1 MRTLSL
7 ALSLFFGLTS
17 LSCGALSAQSLVSQD
32 QAQRAGMVVN
42 WFSQARGAGT
52 SGLVNTTLVIDEDKG
67 STYFEIKGGRLREI
81 IAETGIGPD
90 GKRFENQAAAEEYA
104 NIRLEVI
111 QKRLEFE
118 GSSDKATVTKFTI
131 PKSTIYAMSQ
141 SGLVQAFDAETGRQL
156 WQTEIGERSFPSSG
170 VGASKKLVAAVNG
183 SSVYCLDPETGKQL
197 WKKRCETAVIG
208 HPAAT
213 DDSVFV
219 PLADGR
225 MQIFDATTSGNRT
238 QTMMSKG
245 ASFNPPT
252 VAGSVVAWGTDKGVL
267 SVAPVDNMNRVMY
280 RLKADS
286 AIDAPATSK
295 GSLIFVASHDG
306 FLYAFNKNLGS
317 MVWSSSIGEHCSR
330 SPYPVGDYIFVV
342 TEENHLFKFDARNG
356 VTAPGWEKHLNGI
369 KQVIGASK
377 DRLYVQTTS
386 EQIQVLDL
394 STGSKL
400 GLIGGT
406 TGLMPV
412 VNYIT
417 DRIYLVN
424 NSGVIECL
432 RETGSTSPFIH
443 ADEISQIEY
452 VTPQLPTGKKFRP
465 KNEDNDPFSD
475 GVNPKKIEP
484 ADSDPFGNDK
494 PSKTDSDDPFGGGGG
509 GSTGGA
515 KKPSTPP
522 AGGKDNDDPFGG
534 GGSGGKKSDDPFG
547 GG

>member
-7 ALSLFFGLTS
+7 ALSLFVGLTS

-52 SGLVNTTLVIDEDKG
+52 SGLVNTALVIDEDKG
-67 STYFEIKGGRLREI
+67 ATYFEVKGGRLREVI
-81 IAETGIGPD
+81 SEDGIGPD
-90 GKRFENQAAAEEYA
+90 GKRFQDQAAAEEFA

-118 GSSDKATVTKFTI
+118 GSSDKASVTKITI

-156 WQTEIGERSFPSSG
+156 WQTEVGERSFPSSG

-183 SSVYCLDPETGKQL
+183 SSVYCLEPETGKVL
-197 WKKRCETAVIG
+197 WKKRCESAVMG
-208 HPAAT
+208 NPAAT

-225 MQIFDATTSGNRT
+225 MQIFNATTDGNRT

-252 VAGSVVAWGTDKGVL
+252 VAGTVVAWGTDKGVL
-267 SVAPVDNMNRVMY
+267 SVAPVDNMNRVLY

-295 GSLIFVASHDG
+295 GNLMFVASHDG
-306 FLYAFNKNLGS
+306 FLYTFDKTLGS

-330 SPYPVGDYIFVV
+330 SPYPIGDYLFVV

-356 VTAPGWEKHLNGI
+356 VTAPGWEKHLRGI

-400 GLIGGT
+400 GTIGGT
-406 TGLMPV
+406 SGLTPV
-412 VNYIT
+412 VNHIT

-432 RETGSTSPFIH
+432 RETGSTTPFIH
-443 ADEISQIEY
+443 ADEISQVELIA
-452 VTPQLPTGKKFRP
+452 PQLPTGKKFRP
-465 KNEDNDPFSD
+465 KNEDTDPFSD

-484 ADSDPFGNDK
+484 ADADPFGDNK
-494 PSKTDSDDPFGGGGG
+494 PPETDSDDPFGGGGNSG
-509 GSTGGA
+509 GT

-534 GGSGGKKSDDPFG
+534 GGSGDKKSDDPFG

>member
-7 ALSLFFGLTS
+7 ALSLFVGLTS

-52 SGLVNTTLVIDEDKG
+52 SGLVNTALVIDEDKG
-67 STYFEIKGGRLREI
+67 ATYFEVKGGRLREI
-81 IAETGIGPD
+81 ISENGIGPD
-90 GKRFENQAAAEEYA
+90 GERFKDQAAAEEFA

-118 GSSDKATVTKFTI
+118 GSTDKATVSKITI

-156 WQTEIGERSFPSSG
+156 WQTEVGERSFPSSG

-183 SSVYCLDPETGKQL
+183 SSVYCLEPETGKVL
-197 WKKRCETAVIG
+197 WKKRCESAVMG
-208 HPAAT
+208 NPAAT
-213 DDSVFV
+213 DDAVFV

-225 MQIFDATTSGNRT
+225 MQIFDATTDGNRT

-252 VAGSVVAWGTDKGVL
+252 VAGTVVAWGTDKGVL
-267 SVAPVDNMNRVMY
+267 SVAPVDNMNRVMF

-295 GSLIFVASHDG
+295 GNLMFVASHDG
-306 FLYAFNKNLGS
+306 FLYAFDKIRGS
-317 MVWSSSIGEHCSR
+317 MVWSSSIGEHCSL
-330 SPYPVGDYIFVV
+330 SPYPIGDYLFVV
-342 TEENHLFKFDARNG
+342 TEENHLFKFDSRNG
-356 VTAPGWEKHLNGI
+356 VTAPGWEKHMRGI

-386 EQIQVLDL
+386 EQIQILDL

-400 GLIGGT
+400 GTIGGT
-406 TGLMPV
+406 SGLTPV

-432 RETGSTSPFIH
+432 RETGSTSPFVH
-443 ADEISQIEY
+443 ADEISKVEF

-465 KNEDNDPFSD
+465 KNEDTDPFSD

-484 ADSDPFGNDK
+484 ADSDPFGDNK
-494 PSKTDSDDPFGGGGG
+494 PSKTDSDDPFGGGGSSG
-509 GSTGGA
+509 GT
-515 KKPSTPP
+515 KKPSAPP
-522 AGGKDNDDPFGG
+522 AGGKNNDDPFGG
-534 GGSGGKKSDDPFG
+534 GGSGDKKSDDPFSG
-547 GG
+547 G

>member
-7 ALSLFFGLTS
+7 ALSLFIGLTS

-52 SGLVNTTLVIDEDKG
+52 SGLVNTALVIDEDKG
-67 STYFEIKGGRLREI
+67 ATYFEVKGGRLREVI
-81 IAETGIGPD
+81 SENGIGPD
-90 GKRFENQAAAEEYA
+90 GERFKDQAAAEEFA

-118 GSSDKATVTKFTI
+118 GSSDKASVTKITI

-156 WQTEIGERSFPSSG
+156 WQTEVGERSFPSSG

-183 SSVYCLDPETGKQL
+183 SSVYCLEPETGKVL
-197 WKKRCETAVIG
+197 WKKRCETAVMG
-208 HPAAT
+208 NPAAT
-213 DDSVFV
+213 DDSIFV

-225 MQIFDATTSGNRT
+225 MQIFDATTDGNRT
-238 QTMMSKG
+238 QTMISKG

-252 VAGSVVAWGTDKGVL
+252 VAGTVVAWGTDKGVL
-267 SVAPVDNMNRVMY
+267 SVAPVDNMNRIMY

-295 GSLIFVASHDG
+295 GNLMFVASHHG
-306 FLYAFNKNLGS
+306 FLYAFDKIRGA
-317 MVWSSSIGEHCSR
+317 MIWSSSIGEHCSR
-330 SPYPVGDYIFVV
+330 SPYPIGDYLFVV
-342 TEENHLFKFDARNG
+342 TEENHLFKFDSRNG
-356 VTAPGWEKHLNGI
+356 VTAPGWEKHINGI

-400 GLIGGT
+400 GTIGGT
-406 TGLMPV
+406 MGLTPV

-443 ADEISQIEY
+443 ADEVSQVEF
-452 VTPQLPTGKKFRP
+452 VTPKLETGKKFRP

-484 ADSDPFGNDK
+484 ADSDPFGDNK
-494 PSKTDSDDPFGGGGG
+494 PSKTDSDDPFGGGGNSG
-509 GSTGGA
+509 GT

-522 AGGKDNDDPFGG
+522 AGGKGNDDPFGG
-534 GGSGGKKSDDPFG
+534 GGSGDKKNDDPFG

>member
-1 MRTLSL
+1 
-7 ALSLFFGLTS
+7 
-17 LSCGALSAQSLVSQD
+17 
-32 QAQRAGMVVN
+32 MVVN

-52 SGLVNTTLVIDEDKG
+52 SGLVNTALVIDEDKG
-67 STYFEIKGGRLREI
+67 ATYFEVKGGRMREVI
-81 IAETGIGPD
+81 SEDGIGPD
-90 GKRFENQAAAEEYA
+90 GKPFQDQAAAEEFA

-111 QKRLEFE
+111 QKHLEFE
-118 GSSDKATVTKFTI
+118 GSSDKATVTKITL

-156 WQTEIGERSFPSSG
+156 WQTEVGERSFPSSG

-183 SSVYCLDPETGKQL
+183 SSVYCLEPETGKVL
-197 WKKRCETAVIG
+197 WKKRCESAVMG
-208 HPAAT
+208 NPAAT

-225 MQIFDATTSGNRT
+225 MQIFDATTDGNRT

-252 VAGSVVAWGTDKGVL
+252 VAGTVVAWGTDKGVL
-267 SVAPVDNMNRVMY
+267 SVAPVDNMNRVLY

-295 GSLIFVASHDG
+295 GNLMFVASHDG
-306 FLYAFNKNLGS
+306 FLYTFDKTLGS

-330 SPYPVGDYIFVV
+330 SPYPIGDYLFVV

-356 VTAPGWEKHLNGI
+356 VTAPGWEKHLRGI

-386 EQIQVLDL
+386 EQIQILDL

-400 GLIGGT
+400 GTIGGT
-406 TGLMPV
+406 SGLTPV

-443 ADEISQIEY
+443 ADEISQVELIA
-452 VTPQLPTGKKFRP
+452 PQLPTGKKFRP
-465 KNEDNDPFSD
+465 KNEDTDPFSD

-484 ADSDPFGNDK
+484 ADADPFGDNK
-494 PSKTDSDDPFGGGGG
+494 PSETDSDDPFGGGGNSG
-509 GSTGGA
+509 GT

-534 GGSGGKKSDDPFG
+534 GGSGDKKSDDPFG

>member
-7 ALSLFFGLTS
+7 ALSLFVGLTS

-52 SGLVNTTLVIDEDKG
+52 SGLVNTALVIDEDKG
-67 STYFEIKGGRLREI
+67 ATYFEVKGGRLREI
-81 IAETGIGPD
+81 ISENGIGPD
-90 GKRFENQAAAEEYA
+90 GERFKDQAAAEEFA

-118 GSSDKATVTKFTI
+118 GSTDKATVSKITI

-156 WQTEIGERSFPSSG
+156 WQTEVGERSFPSSG

-183 SSVYCLDPETGKQL
+183 SSVYCLEPETGKVL
-197 WKKRCETAVIG
+197 WKKRCESAVMG
-208 HPAAT
+208 NPAAT
-213 DDSVFV
+213 DDAVFV

-225 MQIFDATTSGNRT
+225 MQIFDATTDGNRT

-252 VAGSVVAWGTDKGVL
+252 VAGTVVAWGTDKGVL
-267 SVAPVDNMNRVMY
+267 SVAPVDNMNRVMF

-295 GSLIFVASHDG
+295 GNLMFVASHDG
-306 FLYAFNKNLGS
+306 FLYAFDKIRGS
-317 MVWSSSIGEHCSR
+317 MVWSSSIGEHCSL
-330 SPYPVGDYIFVV
+330 SPYPIGDYLFVV
-342 TEENHLFKFDARNG
+342 TEENHLFKFDSRNG
-356 VTAPGWEKHLNGI
+356 VTAPGWEKHMRGI

-386 EQIQVLDL
+386 EQIQILDL

-400 GLIGGT
+400 GTIGGT
-406 TGLMPV
+406 SGLTPV

-432 RETGSTSPFIH
+432 RETGSTSPFVH
-443 ADEISQIEY
+443 ADEISKVEF

-465 KNEDNDPFSD
+465 KNEDTDPFSD

-484 ADSDPFGNDK
+484 ADSDPFGDNK
-494 PSKTDSDDPFGGGGG
+494 PSKTDSDDPFGGGGSSG
-509 GSTGGA
+509 GT
-515 KKPSTPP
+515 KKPSAPP
-522 AGGKDNDDPFGG
+522 AGGKNNDDPFGG
-534 GGSGGKKSDDPFG
+534 GGSGDKKSDDPFG

>member
-7 ALSLFFGLTS
+7 ALSLFFGLTN
-17 LSCGALSAQSLVSQD
+17 LSGGALSAQSLVSQD

>member
-7 ALSLFFGLTS
+7 ALSLFVGLTS

-52 SGLVNTTLVIDEDKG
+52 SGLVNTALVIDEDKG
-67 STYFEIKGGRLREI
+67 ATYFEVKGGRLREVI
-81 IAETGIGPD
+81 SEDGIGPD
-90 GKRFENQAAAEEYA
+90 GKRFQDQAAAEEFA

-118 GSSDKATVTKFTI
+118 GSSDKASVTKITI

-156 WQTEIGERSFPSSG
+156 WQTEVGERSFPSSG

-183 SSVYCLDPETGKQL
+183 SSVYCLEPETGKIL
-197 WKKRCETAVIG
+197 WKKRCETAVMG
-208 HPAAT
+208 NPAAT

-225 MQIFDATTSGNRT
+225 MQIFDATTDGNRT

-252 VAGSVVAWGTDKGVL
+252 IAGTVVAWGTDKGVL

-295 GSLIFVASHDG
+295 GNLLFVASHDG
-306 FLYAFNKNLGS
+306 FLYTFDKTLGS

-330 SPYPVGDYIFVV
+330 SPYPIGDYLFVV

-356 VTAPGWEKHLNGI
+356 VTAPGWEKHMRGI

-386 EQIQVLDL
+386 EQIQILDL

-400 GLIGGT
+400 GTIGGT
-406 TGLMPV
+406 SGLTPV

-443 ADEISQIEY
+443 ADEISQVELIA
-452 VTPQLPTGKKFRP
+452 PQLPTGKKFRP

-484 ADSDPFGNDK
+484 ADADPFGDNK
-494 PSKTDSDDPFGGGGG
+494 PSKTDSDDPFGGGGNSG
-509 GSTGGA
+509 GT

-534 GGSGGKKSDDPFG
+534 GGSGDKKSDDPFG

>member
-7 ALSLFFGLTS
+7 ALSLFVGLTS

-52 SGLVNTTLVIDEDKG
+52 SGLVNTALVIDEDKG
-67 STYFEIKGGRLREI
+67 ATYFEVKGGRLREVI
-81 IAETGIGPD
+81 SEDGIGPD
-90 GKRFENQAAAEEYA
+90 GKRFQDQAAAEEFA

-118 GSSDKATVTKFTI
+118 GSSDKASVTKITI

-156 WQTEIGERSFPSSG
+156 WQTEVGERSFPSSG

-183 SSVYCLDPETGKQL
+183 SSVYCLEPETGKIL
-197 WKKRCETAVIG
+197 WKKRCETAVMG
-208 HPAAT
+208 NPAAT

-225 MQIFDATTSGNRT
+225 MQIFDATTDGNRT

-252 VAGSVVAWGTDKGVL
+252 IAGTVVAWGTDKGVL

-295 GSLIFVASHDG
+295 GNLLFVASHDG
-306 FLYAFNKNLGS
+306 FLYTFDKTLGS

-330 SPYPVGDYIFVV
+330 SPYPIGDYLFVV

-356 VTAPGWEKHLNGI
+356 VTAPGWEKPLRAI

-386 EQIQVLDL
+386 EQIQILDL

-400 GLIGGT
+400 GTIGGT
-406 TGLMPV
+406 SGLTPV

-443 ADEISQIEY
+443 ADEISQVELIA
-452 VTPQLPTGKKFRP
+452 PQLPTGKKFRP

-484 ADSDPFGNDK
+484 ADSDPYGDNN
-494 PSKTDSDDPFGGGGG
+494 PSKTDSDDPFGGGGNSG
-509 GSTGGA
+509 GT

-534 GGSGGKKSDDPFG
+534 GGSGDKKSDDPFG